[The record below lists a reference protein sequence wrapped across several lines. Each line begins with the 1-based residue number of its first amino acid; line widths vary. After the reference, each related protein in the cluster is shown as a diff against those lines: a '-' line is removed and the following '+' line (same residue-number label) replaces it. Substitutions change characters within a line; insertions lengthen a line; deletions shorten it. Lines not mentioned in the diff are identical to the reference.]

1 MCQYH
6 TWFRDDNIG
15 FVIECNDCKK
25 IQIAFGMVMIRFE
38 EAAFHRFRQYV
49 ESKLAGLETMENI
62 HDKTILVHTPCES
75 MNFLFSRQ
83 ELSDLH
89 KMIEQADTE
98 MKTQKMLHL
107 FQ

>member
-1 MCQYH
+1 M
-6 TWFRDDNIG
+6 I
-15 FVIECNDCKK
+15 
-25 IQIAFGMVMIRFE
+25 MIRFE

-49 ESKLAGLETMENI
+49 ESKLAGLDTMENI
-62 HDKTILVHTPCES
+62 HDKTILIHTPCES
-75 MNFLFSRQ
+75 LNFLFSWQ

-89 KMIEQADTE
+89 RMLEQADTE